1 MIIKSEGAS
10 VMKVDTILVPVDGSE
25 GSLLAI
31 DTAKAI
37 AQKFDSKIVLIHVV
51 DVGTRGTMHEFYS
64 YDPVVEEALIKR
76 GEKLLDKEALKFEG
90 MKVEKISLKV
100 QAGDGIVT
108 YADENPVDLIVMA
121 TRGMTRVRRFFVGS
135 VTNYVVHHSKVP
147 VLAIPVE

>member
-1 MIIKSEGAS
+1 
-10 VMKVDTILVPVDGSE
+10 MKVDTILVPVDGSE

-31 DTAKAI
+31 DTAKTI

-76 GEKLLDKEALKFEG
+76 GEKLLDK
-90 MKVEKISLKV
+90 VEKISLKG

>member
-64 YDPVVEEALIKR
+64 MTQWLKR
-76 GEKLLDKEALKFEG
+76 RLLKEGK
-90 MKVEKISLKV
+90 S
-100 QAGDGIVT
+100 
-108 YADENPVDLIVMA
+108 Y
-121 TRGMTRVRRFFVGS
+121 
-135 VTNYVVHHSKVP
+135 
-147 VLAIPVE
+147 

>member
-1 MIIKSEGAS
+1 
-10 VMKVDTILVPVDGSE
+10 MKVDTILVPVDGSE

-90 MKVEKISLKV
+90 MKVEKISLKG

-108 YADENPVDLIVMA
+108 YKEYSYEILPISYEKYLD
-121 TRGMTRVRRFFVGS
+121 
-135 VTNYVVHHSKVP
+135 TN
-147 VLAIPVE
+147 